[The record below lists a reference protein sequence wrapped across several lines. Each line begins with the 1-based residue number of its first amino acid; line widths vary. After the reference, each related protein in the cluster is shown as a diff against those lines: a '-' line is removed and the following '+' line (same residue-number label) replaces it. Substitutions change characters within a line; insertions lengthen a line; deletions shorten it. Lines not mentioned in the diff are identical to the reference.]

1 MKKIAKIALG
11 IAGIAVLASSCS
23 KVLDEQP
30 KTIYTPDFFTTQ
42 MGVEGGLTA
51 LYAQL
56 RYLYGNA
63 YYYNILTTG
72 TDEATYGAS
81 ADGNFKSA
89 DLSGAEALL
98 PNNANSQNLWG
109 QAFAYINTASG
120 IIENAGNVG
129 LDKSMIAEARF
140 FRAFD
145 YFQLVQTFGG
155 VPLDLGAG
163 ELAFNNK
170 AIRESVRN
178 TVPEVYTKAIF
189 PDLKIAMN
197 DLPDVPRLT
206 GTLTKNVARLF
217 LAKAYL
223 TYAWWLEN
231 PNGIATYPECPRTDP
246 DGHDAKWYFQQAY
259 DLSLL
264 GIENPGPYGLMEHF
278 WEISDGAHDRN
289 KEIMLYADHTENS
302 EQYNGASLTYGSGGG
317 ADNFAGW
324 MLNWNYPGMAAKD
337 NNGNSMNPVLRT
349 DQQTCGRPW
358 SRMAPTHEAIATF
371 TDKNKDS
378 RYDGTFVYVFLT
390 NWERGG
396 NKAEYVVGPNG
407 AHIGKNE
414 AFLVFLTEE
423 DPSVEY
429 NYDSGISM
437 LGQSPNYDYFVVNP
451 TGSSRLMYPK
461 IWKLGPYRT
470 NTTGTGQPNAS
481 HARPFNIAKFS
492 EFYFIAAEAA
502 VKGATG
508 SKSARELI
516 NVLRARAGK
525 WNYSVNWDKQV
536 NADYSNELT
545 AATPSTIT
553 IDYILDERMREY
565 YGDGFRWFDL
575 VRTQTWDKRA
585 GKYTVCGTNKSDHT
599 PVTHTR
605 EIEKYHYLRPIPKSQ
620 LDNMK
625 MDDAA
630 KEAYQN
636 PGYPTK

>member
-109 QAFAYINTASG
+109 QAFTYINTASG
-120 IIENAGNVG
+120 IIENAENVG

-178 TVPEVYTKAIF
+178 TVPEVYTRAIF
-189 PDLKIAMN
+189 PDLKTAMN

-396 NKAEYVVGPNG
+396 NKAEYVVGANG

-525 WNYSVNWDKQV
+525 WNYSVNWDKKV

-545 AATPSTIT
+545 AATPSAIT

>member
-1 MKKIAKIALG
+1 MKKIAKIALE

-109 QAFAYINTASG
+109 QAFTYINTASG
-120 IIENAGNVG
+120 IIENAENVG

-178 TVPEVYTKAIF
+178 TVPEVYTRAIF
-189 PDLKIAMN
+189 PDLKTAMN

-378 RYDGTFVYVFLT
+378 RYDGTFVYVLLT

-396 NKAEYVVGPNG
+396 NKAEYVMGPNG

-536 NADYSNELT
+536 NANYSSELT

>member
-109 QAFAYINTASG
+109 QAFTYINTASG

-178 TVPEVYTKAIF
+178 TVPEVYTRAIF
-189 PDLKIAMN
+189 QDLKTAMN

-396 NKAEYVVGPNG
+396 NKAEYVVGANG

>member
-109 QAFAYINTASG
+109 QAFTYINTASG
-120 IIENAGNVG
+120 IIENAENVG

-178 TVPEVYTKAIF
+178 TVPEVYTRAIF
-189 PDLKIAMN
+189 PDLKTAMN

-396 NKAEYVVGPNG
+396 NKAEYVMGPNG

-536 NADYSNELT
+536 NANYSSELT

>member
-109 QAFAYINTASG
+109 QAFTYINTASG
-120 IIENAGNVG
+120 IIENAENVG

-178 TVPEVYTKAIF
+178 TVPEVYTRAIF
-189 PDLKIAMN
+189 PDLKTAMN

-378 RYDGTFVYVFLT
+378 RYDGTFVYVLLT

-396 NKAEYVVGPNG
+396 NKAEYVVGANG

-536 NADYSNELT
+536 NADYSSELT

>member
-109 QAFAYINTASG
+109 QAFTYINTASG
-120 IIENAGNVG
+120 IIENAENVG

-178 TVPEVYTKAIF
+178 TVPEVYTRAIF
-189 PDLKIAMN
+189 PDLKTAMN

-378 RYDGTFVYVFLT
+378 RYDGTFVYVLLT

-525 WNYSVNWDKQV
+525 WNYSVNWDKKV
-536 NADYSNELT
+536 NADYSSELT

-599 PVTHTR
+599 PVVHTR

>member
-109 QAFAYINTASG
+109 QAFTYINTASG
-120 IIENAGNVG
+120 IIENAENVG

-178 TVPEVYTKAIF
+178 TVPEVYTRAIF
-189 PDLKIAMN
+189 PDLKTAMN
-197 DLPDVPRLT
+197 DLPDVARLT

-264 GIENPGPYGLMEHF
+264 GIENHGPYGLMEHF

-371 TDKNKDS
+371 TDKDKDS

-396 NKAEYVVGPNG
+396 NKAEYVMGANG

-429 NYDSGISM
+429 TYDSGISM

-481 HARPFNIAKFS
+481 HSRPFNIAKFS

-605 EIEKYHYLRPIPKSQ
+605 EIEKYHYLRPIPKGQ

>member
-109 QAFAYINTASG
+109 QAFTYINTASG
-120 IIENAGNVG
+120 IIENAENVG

-178 TVPEVYTKAIF
+178 TVPEVYTRAIF
-189 PDLKIAMN
+189 PDLKTAMN

-378 RYDGTFVYVFLT
+378 RYDGTFVYVFRT

-396 NKAEYVVGPNG
+396 NKAEYVVGANG

-481 HARPFNIAKFS
+481 HSRPFNIAKFS

-536 NADYSNELT
+536 NADYSSELT

-605 EIEKYHYLRPIPKSQ
+605 EIEKYHYLRPIPKGQ

>member
-109 QAFAYINTASG
+109 QAFTYINTASG
-120 IIENAGNVG
+120 IIENAENVG

-178 TVPEVYTKAIF
+178 TVPEVYTRAIF
-189 PDLKIAMN
+189 PDLKTAMN

-396 NKAEYVVGPNG
+396 NKAEYVVGANG

-599 PVTHTR
+599 PVVHTR

>member
-109 QAFAYINTASG
+109 QAFTYINTASG
-120 IIENAGNVG
+120 IIENAENVG

-178 TVPEVYTKAIF
+178 TVPEVYTRAIF
-189 PDLKIAMN
+189 PDLKTAMN

-217 LAKAYL
+217 LAKAYI

-337 NNGNSMNPVLRT
+337 NNGNSMNPILRT

-396 NKAEYVVGPNG
+396 NKAEYVVGANG

-525 WNYSVNWDKQV
+525 WNYSVNWDKKV

>member
-109 QAFAYINTASG
+109 QAFTYINTASG
-120 IIENAGNVG
+120 IIENAENVG

-178 TVPEVYTKAIF
+178 TVPEVYTRAIF
-189 PDLKIAMN
+189 PDLKTAMN
-197 DLPDVPRLT
+197 DLPDVARLT

-378 RYDGTFVYVFLT
+378 RYDGTFVYVFRT

-396 NKAEYVVGPNG
+396 NKAEYVMGANG

-429 NYDSGISM
+429 TYDSGISM

>member
-109 QAFAYINTASG
+109 QAFTYINTASG
-120 IIENAGNVG
+120 IIENAENVG

-170 AIRESVRN
+170 AVRESVRN
-178 TVPEVYTKAIF
+178 TVPEVYTRAIF
-189 PDLKIAMN
+189 PDLKTAMN

-396 NKAEYVVGPNG
+396 NKAEYVVGANG